1 MKHAHVANIIIYLIF
16 IFYYFFTRDN
26 FLSKLIETTLL
37 FSVIALVI
45 FAIGKWKER
54 NRSGLSKQPESQEP
68 FNN

>member
-1 MKHAHVANIIIYLIF
+1 MKQIQLSNLVIYLVF
-16 IFYYFFTRDN
+16 IVYYFFTREN

-37 FSVIALVI
+37 FSFIALVI

-54 NRSGLSKQPESQEP
+54 KSSGLAKQPESQDT

>member
-1 MKHAHVANIIIYLIF
+1 MKQVQLTNLVIYLVF
-16 IFYYFFTRDN
+16 IVYYFFTREN

-37 FSVIALVI
+37 FSFIALVI

-54 NRSGLSKQPESQEP
+54 KSSGLAKQPESQDT

>member
-1 MKHAHVANIIIYLIF
+1 MKHAHTANIIIYLIF

-26 FLSKLIETTLL
+26 FISKLIETTLL
-37 FSVIALVI
+37 FSFIALVI

-54 NRSGLSKQPESQEP
+54 KSSGLAKQPESQDT